1 MINKMTLKKPLVAM
15 TKFQKA
21 DVLKTHGDN
30 KKIKKYLN
38 YKKFTN
44 INLGLKKLLN
54 GLIKRKLGNINF

>member
-1 MINKMTLKKPLVAM
+1 M

-44 INLGLKKLLN
+44 INLGLKKTIEWFN
-54 GLIKRKLGNINF
+54 KEKLGNIKFN